1 MEDSEK
7 ISFVKAI
14 TEETETS
21 VISVYLESAKS
32 TILSKLYP
40 YEMDIENMKWY
51 SKYDVLQ
58 CRIASYLLNKRGAEG
73 EKAHSENGVSRTYS
87 NTDIPQELLNEIT
100 PFARVL

>member
-1 MEDSEK
+1 
-7 ISFVKAI
+7 
-14 TEETETS
+14 
-21 VISVYLESAKS
+21 
-32 TILSKLYP
+32 
-40 YEMDIENMKWY
+40 MDIENMKWY

-87 NTDIPQELLNEIT
+87 STDIPQELLNEIT

>member
-51 SKYDVLQ
+51 STYDVLQ

-87 NTDIPQELLNEIT
+87 STDIPQELLNEIT